1 MDRSLI
7 LAWILVLCTATS
19 PLCCKGYYSN
29 SVLYVPPAKKVTYLH
44 FFLHDTMSGKNPS
57 AVMVAR
63 PNMTTAFNKAPPA
76 FGSVFA
82 TDDPLTVGPDL
93 TSEVIGNAQG
103 LWALT
108 GQNVPC
114 LTVYWDLG
122 FTQGK
127 FNGSSISVFSR
138 NPITQT
144 ERELA
149 VVGGRGKFRMATGF
163 AKLKTYFVN
172 FTSGDAIVEYK
183 VTVIHH

>member
-7 LAWILVLCTATS
+7 VVWILVLCTAMT
-19 PLCCKGYYSN
+19 PRCCQGYYSD
-29 SVLYVPPAKKVTYLH
+29 SVPYVSRAEKVTYLH
-44 FFLHDTMSGKNPS
+44 FFLQDTISGKNPS

-63 PNMTTAFNKAPPA
+63 PNMTTAFNDRLGL

-82 TDDPLTVGPDL
+82 TNDPLTFGPDL

-103 LWALT
+103 LSVST
-108 GQNVPC
+108 GQDVLS
-114 LTVYWDLG
+114 LTVYLDFG
-122 FTQGK
+122 FTKGE
-127 FNGSSISVFSR
+127 FNGSSISIFSR